1 CVMNRAA
8 TLTRVLVIRPGAT
21 DFDDQG
27 RMKGSLDMPLS
38 DQGLEQARSLADELS
53 SFQIKTLF
61 CAPCES
67 ARETASLIAG
77 RQRQRG
83 SETKVKVLDAFR
95 NLDHGLWHGK
105 LIDEVRRNHPKVYR
119 QGADHPDEFCPPEG
133 EPVAEV
139 KARIT
144 KSVRKC
150 VKKGREEL
158 VAILVTE
165 PLASIVESE
174 LSGNDLESLW
184 SRENDDAS
192 WTLLEAEG

>member
-1 CVMNRAA
+1 MSRAA

-38 DQGLEQARSLADELS
+38 ERGTEQARTLAEQLA
-53 SFQIKTLF
+53 SFQIRTLF

-67 ARETASLIAG
+67 ARETANLIASK
-77 RQRQRG
+77 QRQSGRD
-83 SETKVKVLDAFR
+83 TKVKVLDAFR

-105 LIDEVRRNHPKVYR
+105 LIDEVKRNHPKVYR
-119 QGADHPDEFCPPEG
+119 QGSEHPDEFCPPEG
-133 EPVAEV
+133 EPVSEV
-139 KARIT
+139 KTRVT
-144 KSVRKC
+144 KAVRKC

-174 LSGNDLESLW
+174 LSGVELKSLW
-184 SRENDDAS
+184 NRETDSAT
-192 WTLLEAEG
+192 WTLLEAEM